1 MFLLTGL
8 NLAVGHVTV
17 RSVMR
22 IRLFLFLTGL
32 FFALNCTQ
40 AALMRPLGID
50 ELTRKADLI
59 IRGTVLDKT
68 SLRDEAGR
76 IYTRVNVR
84 VSEVWKGA
92 LPANAAPNSLA
103 IVQSGG
109 TLGDVREEVSGE
121 VQYSVG
127 EEFVVFLVLNQ
138 RGEPVTI
145 GLAQGKFH
153 VWRDPQ
159 TGEKFV
165 HNPFHGEPEP
175 AGAGSQD
182 KLRVSELKQQVRQV
196 IP

>member
-1 MFLLTGL
+1 MFSLTGL
-8 NLAVGHVTV
+8 NLAVGRVTI

-22 IRLFLFLTGL
+22 IRFFFFLTGL
-32 FFALNCTQ
+32 FFVFNSTPAV
-40 AALMRPLGID
+40 LMRPLGID

-59 IRGTVLDKT
+59 IHGTVLDKT

-92 LPANAAPNSLA
+92 QPTNAVPNSLA

-109 TLGDVREEVSGE
+109 TMGDVREEVSGE
-121 VQYSVG
+121 VQYNVG
-127 EEFVVFLVLNQ
+127 EEFVAFLVFNQ

-153 VWRDPQ
+153 VWRDRQ
-159 TGEKFV
+159 TGEKLN
-165 HNPFHGEPEP
+165 HPRRLSLPPQGGNTSGP
-175 AGAGSQD
+175 A
-182 KLRVSELKQQVRQV
+182 KQVPRCSSY
-196 IP
+196 

>member
-1 MFLLTGL
+1 MKRF
-8 NLAVGHVTV
+8 
-17 RSVMR
+17 RF
-22 IRLFLFLTGL
+22 FLFLTGL
-32 FFALNCTQ
+32 FFLFNSTQ
-40 AALMRPLGID
+40 AVLMRPLGID

-59 IRGTVLDKT
+59 VRGTVLDKT

-109 TLGDVREEVSGE
+109 TVGEVREEVSGE
-121 VQYSVG
+121 VQYNVG
-127 EEFVVFLVLNQ
+127 EEFVAFLVFNQ

-145 GLAQGKFH
+145 GLEQGKFH
-153 VWRDPQ
+153 VWHDRK
-159 TGEKFV
+159 TGEYFA
-165 HNPFHGEPEP
+165 HNPFHGAPEP
-175 AGAGSQD
+175 AGDGNQD

-196 IP
+196 TP